1 MAHDWI
7 KGYSTNRSQY
17 VCYNNSNS
25 ELKNIKCGVPQG
37 SILGPVLFILYIND
51 MCEVS
56 KLLNIILFADYN
68 SGFYSARNIV
78 NTARVINNELEKL
91 DKVQSKII
99 IS

>member
-1 MAHDWI
+1 MALDWI
-7 KGYSTNRSQY
+7 KSYLANRSQY

-56 KLLNIILFADYN
+56 KLLNIILFADDT
-68 SGFYSARNIV
+68 SIVYSTMNILD
-78 NTARVINNELEKL
+78 TACTVNNELEKL
-91 DKVQSKII
+91 DIYLI
-99 IS
+99 NDRLM